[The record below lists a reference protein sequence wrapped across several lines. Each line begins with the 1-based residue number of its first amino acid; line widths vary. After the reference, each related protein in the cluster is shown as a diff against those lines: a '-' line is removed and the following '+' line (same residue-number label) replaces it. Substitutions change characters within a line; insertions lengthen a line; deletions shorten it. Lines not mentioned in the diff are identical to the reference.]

1 MTASVSPGSAGGS
14 VVSFDSIAQALGA
27 VTDNAETNLRA
38 KIDKINSAGDGNV
51 SQADMLMLQA
61 DLQKWSMMIQ
71 LQSTIT
77 KELGDAL
84 KGIIQKAG

>member
-1 MTASVSPGSAGGS
+1 MTASVSPGSAGGG